1 MDFRQLRYFVALYE
15 EGHVGRAAERL
26 CLSQPALS
34 QQIRQLEQNL
44 DVALFQRSGKRLL
57 PTLAAHTLYNHA
69 LPLLDGL
76 ERAREALRS
85 FKGRSPRSLA
95 IGVLQTVNASLV
107 PQLLERLRES
117 QPHLVVQIYELSG
130 LDVERRLLSGSLD
143 IGIGFLPPRQ
153 PGLHSLELYQDELQ
167 LVIPEEHP
175 LREFKKVS
183 LAQAA
188 EQQMLLLGEEF
199 RVRQIWQEQLALL
212 GRRAQVQAEL
222 NHMSGILDSLPN
234 TTLATVLPGRARQ
247 LHANQ
252 GLLWKPISEPRIP
265 LQVGLV
271 FRDAQRQQ
279 ATLDLLRTLLEG
291 LTATSFMPQATSRSP
306 EPFEPL

>member
-26 CLSQPALS
+26 SISQPALS
-34 QQIRQLEQNL
+34 QQIRQLEQGL
-44 DVALFQRSGKRLL
+44 DVSLFQRTGKRLL

-69 LPLLDGL
+69 LPLLDGM
-76 ERAREALRS
+76 ERAREALRN
-85 FKGRSPRSLA
+85 FRGQSPRSLA

-107 PQLLERLRES
+107 PLLLERLREA

-130 LDVERRLLSGSLD
+130 LDIERRLLTGNLD

-153 PGLHSLELYQDELQ
+153 PGLHSQLLYEDELQ

-175 LREFKKVS
+175 LKEFRKVS

-188 EQQMLLLGEEF
+188 ELPMLLLGEEF
-199 RVRQIWQEQLALL
+199 RVRQIWQEQLALI
-212 GRRAQVQAEL
+212 GRRPQVQAEL
-222 NHMSGILDSLPN
+222 NHMAGILDSLPH
-234 TTLATVLPGRARQ
+234 TRLATVLPGRARQ

-252 GLLWKPISEPRIP
+252 ALLWKPLSEPRVP
-265 LQVGLV
+265 LKVGLV

-279 ATLDLLRTLLEG
+279 ATLELLRALLEN
-291 LTATSFMPQATSRSP
+291 LVPPAA
-306 EPFEPL
+306 

>member
-26 CLSQPALS
+26 SISQPALS
-34 QQIRQLEQNL
+34 QQIRQLEQGL
-44 DVALFQRSGKRLL
+44 DVSLFQRTGKRLL

-69 LPLLDGL
+69 LPLLDGM
-76 ERAREALRS
+76 ERAREALRN
-85 FKGRSPRSLA
+85 FRGQSPRSLA

-107 PQLLERLRES
+107 PLLLERLREA

-130 LDVERRLLSGSLD
+130 LDIERRLLTGNLD

-153 PGLHSLELYQDELQ
+153 PGLHSQLLYEDELQ

-175 LREFKKVS
+175 LKEFRKVS

-188 EQQMLLLGEEF
+188 ELPMLLLGEEF
-199 RVRQIWQEQLALL
+199 RVRQIWQEQLALI
-212 GRRAQVQAEL
+212 GRRPQVQAEL
-222 NHMSGILDSLPN
+222 NHMAGILDSLPH
-234 TTLATVLPGRARQ
+234 TRLATVLPGRARQ

-252 GLLWKPISEPRIP
+252 ALLWKPLSEPRVP
-265 LQVGLV
+265 LKVGLV

-279 ATLDLLRTLLEG
+279 ATLELLQALLEN
-291 LTATSFMPQATSRSP
+291 LVPPVA
-306 EPFEPL
+306 